1 MAQQPNIYVLK
12 LTSGKYYIGKSFNV
26 DKRYEEHKAGTG
38 SSWTKFYK
46 PISILEVR
54 KSSSGFDE
62 DKITKEYM
70 AKYGIK
76 NVRGGSYVSK
86 ELDDLQVYNLKR
98 EIWSA
103 NDCCTECGRKGHFAK
118 DCKATTDVDGEELE
132 EYEYVWQCE
141 YCPAEF
147 TSESSCSSHEKY
159 CCKKIVS
166 KTHTSKPSGE
176 CFRCGR
182 YGHYASSCYAA
193 SDKYGNHLDSDE
205 DSDED

>member
-12 LTSGKYYIGKSFNV
+12 LTSNKYYIGKSSDV
-26 DKRYEEHKAGTG
+26 EKRYEEHKSGTG
-38 SSWTKFYK
+38 SSWTKLYK
-46 PISILEVR
+46 PTSIIEVR

-103 NDCCTECGRKGHFAK
+103 NDCCTEFGRKGHFARY
-118 DCKATTDVDGEELE
+118 CKATIDVDGDEIGEL
-132 EYEYVWQCE
+132 VWQCDH
-141 YCPAEF
+141 CSAEF

-159 CCKKIVS
+159 CCKNKLS
-166 KTHTSKPSGE
+166 KSYTSKSSGE

-182 YGHYASSCYAA
+182 YGHYASSCYAS
-193 SDKYGNHLDSDE
+193 SDKYGNYLDSDE
-205 DSDED
+205 DD